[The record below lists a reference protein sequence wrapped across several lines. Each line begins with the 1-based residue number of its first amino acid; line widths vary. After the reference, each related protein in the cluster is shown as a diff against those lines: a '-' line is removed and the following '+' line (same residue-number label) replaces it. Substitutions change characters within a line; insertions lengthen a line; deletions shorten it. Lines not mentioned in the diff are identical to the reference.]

1 MLVDASVGR
10 VLLERPDDAV
20 DELATRLAGRGSE
33 AHAQIKRPVRE
44 GIEQP
49 LAEGLA
55 AELDA
60 VAEMLVRETA
70 VAWPS

>member
-1 MLVDASVGR
+1 MLVDASV
-10 VLLERPDDAV
+10 
-20 DELATRLAGRGSE
+20 
-33 AHAQIKRPVRE
+33 

-55 AELDA
+55 AERDA
-60 VAEMLVRETA
+60 IVEPLMRETA